1 MKRKIAPVLFA
12 LIVLIVSQ
20 LACNASASTANI
32 NNAWMDT
39 TEEGKN
45 PATVFSQDAVF
56 FAFVDL
62 KNAPD
67 DTKLKAV
74 WTAVDAQ
81 DTEKNL
87 KLNETEFVSSDGL
100 VHFQLENKEYLW
112 PVGQY
117 KVDIYLNDKLDK
129 TLTFEVR

>member
-1 MKRKIAPVLFA
+1 MKRKIAPILFA
-12 LIVLIVSQ
+12 IMVIIVSQ
-20 LACNASASTANI
+20 LACNQSFSTANI
-32 NNAWMDT
+32 ENAWMDT
-39 TEEGKN
+39 TEDGNN
-45 PATVFSQDAVF
+45 PTTAYSQDAIF
-56 FAFVDL
+56 YAMVDL

-74 WTAVDAQ
+74 WTAVDVQ

-87 KLNETEFVSSDGL
+87 QLNETEFTTSDGL

-117 KVDIYLNDKLDK
+117 KVDIYLNDTLNR

>member
-1 MKRKIAPVLFA
+1 M
-12 LIVLIVSQ
+12 
-20 LACNASASTANI
+20 
-32 NNAWMDT
+32 
-39 TEEGKN
+39 
-45 PATVFSQDAVF
+45 
-56 FAFVDL
+56 VDL

-87 KLNETEFVSSDGL
+87 KLTETEVTTGDSL
-100 VHFQLENKEYLW
+100 VHFQLENKDYLW
-112 PVGQY
+112 PTGQY

-129 TLTFEVR
+129 TLAFEVQ